1 MQRRGWWFPSPQEES
16 AVWPSGR
23 RSRGQGSRGERF
35 CEPSLSSASSRW
47 SLLRIRRNK
56 KTPMLVFWVQH
67 SESIF
72 CSRRMANIV
81 LKDLHTQ
88 STVHCTVQPG
98 LTKGKRDLMGTPI
111 TRTGRNAPG
120 QKQAQMHL
128 TGPSITVFKV
138 RPFGRSGSAGSQT
151 GGGAKR
157 HQAGKKV
164 GELVSRRLVSHSTHG
179 SQLQSQVN
187 ACSPRVLEMY

>member
-16 AVWPSGR
+16 AVWPSNRRGR
-23 RSRGQGSRGERF
+23 DQGSRGERF

-98 LTKGKRDLMGTPI
+98 LTKGKGILWETPSHEQAE
-111 TRTGRNAPG
+111 TRLVKSRHICTSQVRVSQYLKSDPLAGAG
-120 QKQAQMHL
+120 QLGHKQAEGQRG
-128 TGPSITVFKV
+128 TRQV
-138 RPFGRSGSAGSQT
+138 RKWG
-151 GGGAKR
+151 
-157 HQAGKKV
+157 
-164 GELVSRRLVSHSTHG
+164 
-179 SQLQSQVN
+179 N
-187 ACSPRVLEMY
+187 W

>member
-1 MQRRGWWFPSPQEES
+1 MNLSLNFNLTSNKQPHQTKCGKIAMQRRGWSFPSPQEES

-56 KTPMLVFWVQH
+56 ITPMLVFWVQH

-88 STVHCTVQPG
+88 KTVHCTVQPG
-98 LTKGKRDLMGTPI
+98 LTKGKRNLMGTPHH
-111 TRTGRNAPG
+111 RNRRKRALSKIGTDAP
-120 QKQAQMHL
+120 H
-128 TGPSITVFKV
+128 
-138 RPFGRSGSAGSQT
+138 RS
-151 GGGAKR
+151 
-157 HQAGKKV
+157 
-164 GELVSRRLVSHSTHG
+164 EYHS
-179 SQLQSQVN
+179 V
-187 ACSPRVLEMY
+187 